1 MAKKDNSPKF
11 RYTLKG
17 WKSYIP
23 FLQSYIDNQ
32 IAPVNAAI
40 GNKSIDEVR
49 WLLYNHLSPVG
60 YYKAQERLISALNH
74 KQTDKPSYELH
85 PLRDDIW
92 ATYLNIPKEK
102 RHNITKMILRPSD
115 YRPSKGNVYK
125 AYKLAL
131 SHSEKDD
138 IINEALSPYI
148 TRTSRKKTRIVK
160 NDVLGFNQNK
170 VSNILNKYL
179 GNHTIGRGLDSKGE
193 YVSYY
198 DLWDLNPI
206 DTEAGED
213 ASGGI
218 GKPVNIYDRIYLD
231 DYYRIPKENRGVQP
245 GTYYGGY
252 LPEIKVIGQSN
263 MSKKYNSLPRKTLS
277 GKY

>member
-40 GNKSIDEVR
+40 GNKSIDDVR
-49 WLLYNHLSPVG
+49 WLLYNHLSPVS
-60 YYKAQERLISALNH
+60 YAKAQERLISALNH
-74 KQTDKPSYELH
+74 KQTDKPSYDLN
-85 PLRDDIW
+85 PYRDDIW

-102 RHNITKMILRPSD
+102 RHNIIKTVLEPSD
-115 YRPSKGNVYK
+115 YRPSKGNINK
-125 AYKLAL
+125 AYKLVL
-131 SHSEKDD
+131 DNSEKDD
-138 IINEALSPYI
+138 IINAALSPYT
-148 TRTSRKKTRIVK
+148 TRTGLKKTRIVK
-160 NDVLGFNQNK
+160 NDILGFNQNK
-170 VSNILNKYL
+170 VTTVLNNYL
-179 GNHTIGRGLDSKGE
+179 GKHTIGRGLDSKGE

-206 DTEAGED
+206 DTEGGED
-213 ASGGI
+213 ISGDI
-218 GKPVNIYDRIYLD
+218 GKPVDIYDRIYLD
-231 DYYRIPKENRGVQP
+231 DYYGVPKENRGVQP

-263 MSKKYNSLPRKTLS
+263 RSKKFNSLPRKTLS

>member
-1 MAKKDNSPKF
+1 MTKKDNSPKF

-23 FLQSYIDNQ
+23 FLQSYIDSQ

-60 YYKAQERLISALNH
+60 YFKAQERLISALNH
-74 KQTDKPSYELH
+74 KQTDKPSYDLH
-85 PLRDDIW
+85 PYRDDIW

-102 RHNITKMILRPSD
+102 RHNIRKTILEPSD
-115 YRPSKGNVYK
+115 YRPSKGNVDN
-125 AYKLAL
+125 AYKLVL
-131 SHSEKDD
+131 DDSEKAD
-138 IINEALSPYI
+138 IISVALSPNI
-148 TRTSRKKTRIVK
+148 TSIGRRKTRSIK
-160 NDVLGFNQNK
+160 NGVLGFNQNK
-170 VSNILNKYL
+170 VTNVLGKYL
-179 GNHTIGRGLDSKGE
+179 GNHTIGRGVDSKGE

-206 DTEAGED
+206 DDKGGED

-218 GKPVNIYDRIYLD
+218 GKPINIYDRIYLD
-231 DYYRIPKENRGVQP
+231 DYYGIPKENRGVQP

-252 LPEIKVIGQSN
+252 LPEIKVIGQSYIT
-263 MSKKYNSLPRKTLS
+263 KKLNSLPRKTLS

>member
-1 MAKKDNSPKF
+1 MAKKNNSPKF

-23 FLQSYIDNQ
+23 FAQAYINSK
-32 IAPVNAAI
+32 IASVNNAI

-49 WLLYNHLSPVG
+49 WLLYNHLKPNG
-60 YYKAQERLISALNH
+60 YTKVQERLISALNH
-74 KQTDKPSYELH
+74 KQTDKPSYDLNSY
-85 PLRDDIW
+85 RDDIW

-102 RHNITKMILRPSD
+102 RHNIIKTVLEPSD
-115 YRPSKGNVYK
+115 YRPSKGNVDN
-125 AYKLAL
+125 AYKLVL
-131 SHSEKDD
+131 DDSEKDD
-138 IINEALSPYI
+138 IISAAISPYA
-148 TRTSRKKTRIVK
+148 THTGYKKTRIEK

-170 VSNILNKYL
+170 VTKTLGKYL

-206 DTEAGED
+206 DKEGGED
-213 ASGGI
+213 VSGGI

-231 DYYRIPKENRGVQP
+231 DYYGVPKENRGLQP
-245 GTYYGGY
+245 DTYYGGY

-263 MSKKYNSLPRKTLS
+263 KSKKLNSHPRKTLS

>member
-60 YYKAQERLISALNH
+60 YHKAQERLISALNH
-74 KQTDKPSYELH
+74 KQTDKPSYDLN
-85 PLRDDIW
+85 PYRDDIW

-131 SHSEKDD
+131 SHSEKAD

-148 TRTSRKKTRIVK
+148 TRTSRKRKKTRIVK
-160 NDVLGFNQNK
+160 NGVLGFNQNK
-170 VSNILNKYL
+170 VSNILNTYL
-179 GNHTIGRGLDSKGE
+179 GSHTIGRGLDSKGE

-213 ASGGI
+213 ATGGI

-231 DYYRIPKENRGVQP
+231 DYFNIPKENRILDKD
-245 GTYYGGY
+245 TYYGGY
-252 LPEIKVIGQSN
+252 LPEVIVTP
-263 MSKKYNSLPRKTLS
+263 KKQRKTLS
-277 GKY
+277 EKY

>member
-23 FLQSYIDNQ
+23 FVQSYIDSQ

-60 YYKAQERLISALNH
+60 YHKAKERLISALNH
-74 KQTDKPSYELH
+74 KQTDKPSYNLH
-85 PLRDDIW
+85 SYRDDIW

-102 RHNITKMILRPSD
+102 RHNITKTILEPSD
-115 YRPSKGNVYK
+115 YRPSKGNVNN
-125 AYKLAL
+125 AYKLVL
-131 SHSEKDD
+131 DNNEKDD
-138 IINEALSPYI
+138 IINAALSPYT
-148 TRTSRKKTRIVK
+148 TRTSLKKTRIIK

-170 VSNILNKYL
+170 VSTVLNNYL
-179 GNHTIGRGLDSKGE
+179 GSHTIGRGLDSKGE
-193 YVSYY
+193 YISYY

-206 DTEAGED
+206 DPEGGED
-213 ASGGI
+213 VSGGI
-218 GKPVNIYDRIYLD
+218 GKPVHIYDRIYLD
-231 DYYRIPKENRGVQP
+231 DYYGVPKENRRIEP
-245 GTYYGGY
+245 DTYYGGY
-252 LPEIKVIGQSN
+252 LPEVIVTAK
-263 MSKKYNSLPRKTLS
+263 SKRKTLS